1 MRLGG
6 WPVTQGFPVKTLS
19 FYKDEDIGGPRWFRT
34 NLSALRRMMPG
45 DYKYEASLG
54 YLVSGS
60 KLAGDTY

>member
-6 WPVTQGFPVKTLS
+6 WPVTQGFPVKSLS
-19 FYKDEDIGGPRWFRT
+19 LYKDEDIGGPRWFRT
-34 NLSALRRMMPG
+34 NLSIEEEDAG
-45 DYKYEASLG
+45 GYKYEASLG